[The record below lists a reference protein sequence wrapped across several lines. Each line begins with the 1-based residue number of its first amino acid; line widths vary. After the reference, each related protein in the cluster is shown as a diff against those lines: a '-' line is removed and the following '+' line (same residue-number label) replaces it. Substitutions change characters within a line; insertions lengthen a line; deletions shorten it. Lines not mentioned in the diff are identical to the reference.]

1 MANYIAVMSAVA
13 DAVRVTLLYFYTL
26 YEYIYLGKSYTSG
39 TTFQEDTWARVQIY
53 SLSLIFKLWS
63 KPHYRSPTFQQDM
76 IDNLS
81 NVAIPGTTESAT
93 IDEGSFIWTIYVVHC
108 FYLSTVSRRTFFFCP
123 IVMTYDNTWAIYRAL
138 SLHVDLHLNFQHHCL
153 IMS

>member
-1 MANYIAVMSAVA
+1 MKRNHDRILSPSIILSAISVGRIDSPSYTLSVDRMANYIAVMSAVA
-13 DAVRVTLLYFYTL
+13 DAVKVTLLYFYTL
-26 YEYIYLGKSYTSG
+26 YEYIYLGKSYTSC

-81 NVAIPGTTESAT
+81 NVAIPGTTGSAT
-93 IDEGSFIWTIYVVHC
+93 IDNGSFI
-108 FYLSTVSRRTFFFCP
+108 
-123 IVMTYDNTWAIYRAL
+123 
-138 SLHVDLHLNFQHHCL
+138 
-153 IMS
+153 